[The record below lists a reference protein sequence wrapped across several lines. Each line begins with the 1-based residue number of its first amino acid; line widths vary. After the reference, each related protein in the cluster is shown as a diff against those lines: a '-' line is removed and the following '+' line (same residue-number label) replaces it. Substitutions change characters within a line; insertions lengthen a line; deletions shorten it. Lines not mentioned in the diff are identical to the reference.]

1 MTSYVLLPDGTITW
15 LSPDYL
21 KELISDNGSL
31 VEELESKK
39 LTPDRVYEMFE
50 NIDKYNRTK
59 K

>member
-1 MTSYVLLPDGTITW
+1 MLT
-15 LSPDYL
+15 PDYL

-39 LTPDRVYEMFE
+39 LIPDRVYEMFE

>member
-1 MTSYVLLPDGTITW
+1 MTSYVILPDGTITW

-39 LTPDRVYEMFE
+39 LIPDRVYEMFE